1 MQMLIKTILVGV
13 MLITTNVMAELK
25 IAVLNI
31 QQALNDTE
39 AAKRYAVDIE
49 KKLAPKIKEI
59 QKIEEEA
66 KKLQEKFNKEAA
78 KLAQD
83 KRELMDLEF
92 KQKVRDIQTKS
103 AELNAQKQQ
112 SDNEVLQK
120 LKPNLDKAIT
130 EVIKAGN
137 YDLVLDKAAVIFV
150 GNEQVDITKQVTERM
165 NKLK

>member
-1 MQMLIKTILVGV
+1 MQMLIKTILVTV
-13 MLITTNVMAELK
+13 MLVTTNAMAELK

-31 QQALNDTE
+31 QQALNETE

-49 KKLAPKIKEI
+49 KKFAPKIKDL

-66 KKLQEKFNKEAA
+66 KKLQEKFNKEAD

-103 AELNAQKQQ
+103 QELNTQKQQ

-120 LKPNLDKAIT
+120 LKPNLDKAIS
-130 EVIKAGN
+130 EVIKQGK
-137 YDLVLDKAAVIFV
+137 YDVVLDKNTVIFV
-150 GNEQVDITKQVTERM
+150 GDDQIDITKQVTEYM

>member
-1 MQMLIKTILVGV
+1 MQMLIKTILVTV
-13 MLITTNVMAELK
+13 MLVTTNAMAELK

-31 QQALNDTE
+31 QQALNETE

-49 KKLAPKIKEI
+49 KKFAPKIKEI

-66 KKLQEKFNKEAA
+66 KKLQEKFNKEAD

-103 AELNAQKQQ
+103 QELNTQKQQ

-120 LKPNLDKAIT
+120 LKPNLDKAIS
-130 EVIKAGN
+130 EVIKQGK
-137 YDLVLDKAAVIFV
+137 YDVVLDKNTVIFV
-150 GNEQVDITKQVTERM
+150 GDDQIDITKQVTEYM